1 MSTTQ
6 VPGYC
11 TLCRSRCGTLN
22 TIEDGRL
29 IRVEAL
35 PGHPTGNAICS
46 KGRAAPEIAHDPK
59 RLTHPLRRTKPKSAA
74 DPGWEPIS
82 WDQALDEIA
91 NKLMALRAR
100 HGAETVAFALSSPS
114 GTALTDSYDWL
125 ERLAWLYG
133 SPNVLNG
140 TEVCNWP
147 KDFAHRFTFGHG
159 IPPPD
164 YARSDLIVLWGFN
177 PASSW
182 MAHAWAISQAVMRGA
197 KLIVVDPRRSGFAA
211 TAHQWLAVKPG
222 TDGILALGLARLLI
236 EQHRYDEEFVRCWTT
251 APLLVRDDTGVYLR
265 WSDLIPGEPPD
276 YVAWDEG
283 EGRPVRYDATRA
295 IAFAQ
300 ARRFALSTTVNLT
313 IAGRAV
319 RCSPAFTLYAQACAP
334 YTLERVA
341 ALTGIAPDAITNTA
355 DLIASSAA
363 LSYHCWTGISQ
374 HANATQ
380 TERAIA
386 LLYALT
392 GRFDRPGGNLVL
404 ERQPVNRIN
413 DYALLPI
420 GQRERTLGR
429 VQRPLGPAA
438 NGWITA
444 SDLYTAIL
452 DAKPYRVRG
461 LVAFGSNIL
470 SSLAEPM
477 RGLRALEQLEF
488 HVQCD
493 LYETPTSRFADILL
507 PINSAWER
515 EGLRVGFE
523 NSAAAQALIQLR
535 PQMVEPMG
543 ESRSDLWVGFQLA
556 LRLGLKDEFFGGDIE
571 AGWNHMLAPLGITV
585 EQLRASPRGIVRPIN
600 PVAQKHARTHGG
612 VVEGFPTSSRRVEI
626 YSEALHQGGQPGVPG
641 FAPPPQHNGTF
652 PLTLT
657 TARNINF
664 CHSQHRGIASLR
676 KRATAPAVEIS
687 RETART
693 HRLGNGDW
701 IALVSA
707 SGRARFRVRI
717 NARMHPQTV
726 VAEYGWWQACDELK
740 LPGYRMFAL
749 SGSNYNNLIPGDQFD
764 PVSGAPVMRS
774 IPCRIVPLR
783 RKLASAAAD
792 LVLEA

>member
-1 MSTTQ
+1 M
-6 VPGYC
+6 
-11 TLCRSRCGTLN
+11 
-22 TIEDGRL
+22 
-29 IRVEAL
+29 
-35 PGHPTGNAICS
+35 
-46 KGRAAPEIAHDPK
+46 
-59 RLTHPLRRTKPKSAA
+59 
-74 DPGWEPIS
+74 
-82 WDQALDEIA
+82 
-91 NKLMALRAR
+91 
-100 HGAETVAFALSSPS
+100 
-114 GTALTDSYDWL
+114 
-125 ERLAWLYG
+125 
-133 SPNVLNG
+133 
-140 TEVCNWP
+140 
-147 KDFAHRFTFGHG
+147 
-159 IPPPD
+159 
-164 YARSDLIVLWGFN
+164 
-177 PASSW
+177 
-182 MAHAWAISQAVMRGA
+182 
-197 KLIVVDPRRSGFAA
+197 
-211 TAHQWLAVKPG
+211 
-222 TDGILALGLARLLI
+222 
-236 EQHRYDEEFVRCWTT
+236 
-251 APLLVRDDTGVYLR
+251 
-265 WSDLIPGEPPD
+265 
-276 YVAWDEG
+276 
-283 EGRPVRYDATRA
+283 
-295 IAFAQ
+295 
-300 ARRFALSTTVNLT
+300 
-313 IAGRAV
+313 
-319 RCSPAFTLYAQACAP
+319 
-334 YTLERVA
+334 
-341 ALTGIAPDAITNTA
+341 
-355 DLIASSAA
+355 
-363 LSYHCWTGISQ
+363 
-374 HANATQ
+374 
-380 TERAIA
+380 
-386 LLYALT
+386 
-392 GRFDRPGGNLVL
+392 
-404 ERQPVNRIN
+404 
-413 DYALLPI
+413 
-420 GQRERTLGR
+420 
-429 VQRPLGPAA
+429 
-438 NGWITA
+438 
-444 SDLYTAIL
+444 L
-452 DAKPYRVRG
+452 DAKPYRIRG

-477 RGLRALEQLEF
+477 RGRRALEQLEF

-543 ESRSDLWVGFQLA
+543 QSRSDLWVGFHLA
-556 LRLGLKDEFFGGDIE
+556 LRLGLEDEFFGGDIE

-600 PVAQKHARTHGG
+600 PVAQKYARTHGG

-626 YSEALHQGGQPGVPG
+626 YSEALHNDGQPGVPA
-641 FAPPPQHNGTF
+641 FAPPAQENGTF

-693 HRLGNGDW
+693 HRLGDGDW

-783 RKLASAAAD
+783 RKVAPAAAD

>member
-1 MSTTQ
+1 MR
-6 VPGYC
+6 C
-11 TLCRSRCGTLN
+11 CRSG
-22 TIEDGRL
+22 
-29 IRVEAL
+29 
-35 PGHPTGNAICS
+35 
-46 KGRAAPEIAHDPK
+46 
-59 RLTHPLRRTKPKSAA
+59 SA
-74 DPGWEPIS
+74 S
-82 WDQALDEIA
+82 
-91 NKLMALRAR
+91 
-100 HGAETVAFALSSPS
+100 
-114 GTALTDSYDWL
+114 
-125 ERLAWLYG
+125 
-133 SPNVLNG
+133 
-140 TEVCNWP
+140 
-147 KDFAHRFTFGHG
+147 
-159 IPPPD
+159 
-164 YARSDLIVLWGFN
+164 ARSVG
-177 PASSW
+177 S
-182 MAHAWAISQAVMRGA
+182 
-197 KLIVVDPRRSGFAA
+197 
-211 TAHQWLAVKPG
+211 
-222 TDGILALGLARLLI
+222 
-236 EQHRYDEEFVRCWTT
+236 
-251 APLLVRDDTGVYLR
+251 
-265 WSDLIPGEPPD
+265 
-276 YVAWDEG
+276 
-283 EGRPVRYDATRA
+283 
-295 IAFAQ
+295 
-300 ARRFALSTTVNLT
+300 
-313 IAGRAV
+313 
-319 RCSPAFTLYAQACAP
+319 
-334 YTLERVA
+334 
-341 ALTGIAPDAITNTA
+341 
-355 DLIASSAA
+355 
-363 LSYHCWTGISQ
+363 
-374 HANATQ
+374 
-380 TERAIA
+380 
-386 LLYALT
+386 
-392 GRFDRPGGNLVL
+392 
-404 ERQPVNRIN
+404 
-413 DYALLPI
+413 
-420 GQRERTLGR
+420 
-429 VQRPLGPAA
+429 QRPLGPAA

-444 SDLYTAIL
+444 SDLYTAML
-452 DAKPYRVRG
+452 DAKPYRIRG

-477 RGLRALEQLEF
+477 RGRRALEQLEF

-543 ESRSDLWVGFQLA
+543 QSRSDLWVGFQLA
-556 LRLGLKDEFFGGDIE
+556 LRLGLEDEFFGGDIE

-600 PVAQKHARTHGG
+600 PVAQKYARTYGG

-626 YSEALHQGGQPGVPG
+626 YSEALHQGGQPGVPA
-641 FAPPPQHNGTF
+641 FAPPAQDNGTF

-676 KRATAPAVEIS
+676 KRAAAPAVEIS

-693 HRLGNGDW
+693 HRLGDGDW